1 MTFENE
7 RKIVINRWFASEIF
21 KIYICVAAKNGRVTY
36 FLFIDDLIFMF
47 EIKILILKM
56 K

>member
-1 MTFENE
+1 MPN
-7 RKIVINRWFASEIF
+7 
-21 KIYICVAAKNGRVTY
+21 IYLYHCKDGLVTY
-36 FLFIDDLIFMF
+36 FLFTDDLIFMF